1 MVEKRLYIY
10 IYMRY
15 RNVPSK
21 GWENMYCA
29 NKKITDVTILTSHKA
44 DFQARSITR
53 DKERYF
59 IIAKNPIQ
67 KKIEQLQYY
76 MQCITTLKSKS

>member
-1 MVEKRLYIY
+1 MFQV
-10 IYMRY
+10 
-15 RNVPSK
+15 K